1 MEKNITIFAQIP
13 VITLRGVVIYPNN
26 KMQFDIIRPQSVAAL
41 QAAMKKNQKIFFVS
55 QKNLADEQPTNDEI
69 YDVGVIANINQ
80 IIKNDDGSIKILI
93 ETNYKCKI
101 NKLYTNKNFFEADIE
116 IIEPID
122 YKQTNKLEA
131 LIKTANGLFSQYC
144 SLINNIPDEV
154 LLKAL
159 ASTNDAIFT
168 AEYISSNTNLSVETK
183 QNILVENNPTKKL
196 EILNFALAHH
206 LEIMWIEEDI
216 LKKLYSKID
225 KNQREYYLREQLKLI
240 NEELGE
246 DSPNEEKLKYKSKIL
261 SLKLED
267 KDAEKKLLEEA
278 ERLSKIP
285 SSSPDASV
293 IKTYLD
299 TCINLPWHKKTKD
312 KINITNAKQA
322 LDKEHYGLNNVKER
336 IIELLAV
343 KKLNPNVNGQIL
355 CLCGPPGV
363 GKTSIVKSIAK
374 TIGRKYVKFSL
385 GGVKDESEIR
395 GHRKTYIGAIPGRII
410 NAINTSGVKNPLILL
425 DEIDKM
431 SSTFNG
437 DPASAMLEV
446 LDAEQNSQF
455 TDHYVEISFDLSDV
469 MFIATANDKYEI
481 PAPLL
486 DRMEIIEVTSYT
498 ETEKLNIAKKHLL
511 TKQIK
516 LNGLTSKDVK
526 FNDNAFLDIIN
537 YYTAEAGV
545 RNLERNIAKILRK
558 IAQNKINYNDEFKKI
573 IISSKNIAGYLG
585 PKKFKP
591 DRLLENDEVGTATGL
606 AWTSIGGE
614 IMNIEV
620 SVLNGSGQIELT
632 GNLGNVMKESA
643 KASISYVRSRAQEF
657 SIDADFHKTK
667 DIHIHVPEGA
677 VPKDGP
683 SAGVTICTALV
694 SELTK
699 IPVKKDVAM
708 TGEITL
714 RGRVL
719 PIGGLKEKTM
729 AAYKSGIKTVLIP
742 KENASDLHE
751 IDPVVK
757 NSINFVTVTKIDEV
771 LSTALTKQ
779 IK

>member
-1 MEKNITIFAQIP
+1 MKKNTNIFTQIP
-13 VITLRGVVIYPNN
+13 VITLRGVVIYPDN
-26 KMQFDIIRPQSVAAL
+26 KMQFDIIRPQSIAAL
-41 QAAMKKNQKIFFVS
+41 QAAMKKNQKIFFVT
-55 QKNLADEQPTNDEI
+55 QKNLADEQPTSDEI
-69 YDVGVIANINQ
+69 YDVGVIATIAQ
-80 IIKNDDGSIKILI
+80 VIKNDDGSIKILI
-93 ETNYKCKI
+93 ETDYKCKI
-101 NKLYTNKNFFEADIE
+101 NKLYTNKSFFEADIE
-116 IIEPID
+116 IIESVE

-131 LIKTANGLFSQYC
+131 LIHTANDLLSQYC
-144 SLINNIPDEV
+144 SLLDNIPEEV
-154 LLKAL
+154 LFNTL
-159 ASTNDAIFT
+159 AFNHDPIFT
-168 AEYISSNTNLSVETK
+168 AEYIAANTNIDVDTK
-183 QNILVENNPTKKL
+183 QKILAENNPIKKL
-196 EILNFALAHH
+196 EILVSALSHH
-206 LEIMWIEEDI
+206 LDIMFIEKDI
-216 LKKLYSKID
+216 LKKLHKKID

-246 DSPNEEKLKYKSKIL
+246 DSPDEEKSKYKSKIS
-261 SLKLED
+261 SLDLKD
-267 KDAEKKLLEEA
+267 KDVEKKLLEEA

-312 KINITNAKQA
+312 KINITSAKQA

-343 KKLNPNVNGQIL
+343 KKLNPDVRGQIL

-374 TIGRKYVKFSL
+374 TIGRKYVKISL

-395 GHRKTYIGAIPGRII
+395 GHRKTYIGAMPGRII
-410 NAINTSGVKNPLILL
+410 NALNTSGVKNPLILL

-455 TDHYVEISFDLSDV
+455 TDHYVEIPFDLSDV

-511 TKQIK
+511 NKQIM
-516 LNGLTSKDVK
+516 LNGLTNKDVK
-526 FNDNAFLDIIN
+526 FNDDAFLDIIN
-537 YYTAEAGV
+537 HYTAEAGV

-558 IAQNKINYNDEFKKI
+558 VAQNKINNDNFKKI
-573 IISSKNIAGYLG
+573 TISSKNIENYLG

-614 IMNIEV
+614 IMHIEV

-643 KASISYVRSRAQEF
+643 KASISYVRSKAQEF
-657 SIDADFHKTK
+657 GIDADFHKTK

-699 IPVKKDVAM
+699 ISIKKDVAM

-771 LSTALTKQ
+771 LCTALTKP

>member
-1 MEKNITIFAQIP
+1 MKKNTNIFTQIP
-13 VITLRGVVIYPNN
+13 VITLRGVVIYPDN
-26 KMQFDIIRPQSVAAL
+26 KMQFDIIRPQSIAAL
-41 QAAMKKNQKIFFVS
+41 QAAMKKNQKIFFVT
-55 QKNLADEQPTNDEI
+55 QKNLADEQPTSDEI
-69 YDVGVIANINQ
+69 YDVGVIATIAQ
-80 IIKNDDGSIKILI
+80 VIKNNDGSIKILI
-93 ETNYKCKI
+93 ETDYKCKI
-101 NKLYTNKNFFEADIE
+101 NKLYTKKSFFEADIE
-116 IIEPID
+116 IIESVE

-131 LIKTANGLFSQYC
+131 LIHTANDLLSQYC
-144 SLINNIPDEV
+144 SLLDNITEEV
-154 LLKAL
+154 LFNTL
-159 ASTNDAIFT
+159 AFNHDPIFT
-168 AEYISSNTNLSVETK
+168 AEYIAANTNLDVDTK
-183 QNILVENNPTKKL
+183 QKILTENNPIKKL
-196 EILNFALAHH
+196 EILVSALSHH
-206 LEIMWIEEDI
+206 LDIMFIEKDI
-216 LKKLYSKID
+216 LKKLHKKID

-246 DSPNEEKLKYKSKIL
+246 DSPAEEKSKYKSKIS
-261 SLKLED
+261 SLELKD
-267 KDAEKKLLEEA
+267 KDVEKKLLEEA

-312 KINITNAKQA
+312 KINITNAKEA

-343 KKLNPNVNGQIL
+343 KKLNPDVRGQIL

-374 TIGRKYVKFSL
+374 TIGRKYVKISL

-395 GHRKTYIGAIPGRII
+395 GHRKTYIGAMPGRII
-410 NAINTSGVKNPLILL
+410 NALNTSGVKNPLILL

-455 TDHYVEISFDLSDV
+455 TDHYVEIPFDLSDV

-511 TKQIK
+511 NKQIM
-516 LNGLTSKDVK
+516 LNGLTNKDVK
-526 FNDNAFLDIIN
+526 FNDGAFLDIIN
-537 YYTAEAGV
+537 HYTAEAGV
-545 RNLERNIAKILRK
+545 RNLERNISKILRK
-558 IAQNKINYNDEFKKI
+558 VAQNKINNENFKKI
-573 IISSKNIAGYLG
+573 TISSKNIENYLG

-614 IMNIEV
+614 IMHIEV

-657 SIDADFHKTK
+657 GIDADFHKTK

-699 IPVKKDVAM
+699 ISIKKDVAM